1 MADSR
6 DRLGKTQNNLRVP
19 CSIWIQFKKPKSA
32 TAYFNNTYTKIGT
45 VQRFSWPLYKDN
57 MQIGEAF
64 HISVNFMYIL
74 SELKRWGHREGT
86 QEPTERAPKGQNQ
99 NNWIIT

>member
-6 DRLGKTQNNLRVP
+6 DGLGKQNSLRVS
-19 CSIWIQFKKPKSA
+19 CSIRIPIQKTKGCLLQQHIH
-32 TAYFNNTYTKIGT
+32 TKIGT

-64 HISVNFMYIL
+64 HISVVMYIL
-74 SELKRWGHREGT
+74 SELKKVTSQENRTSRT
-86 QEPTERAPKGQNQ
+86 QGQNQ